1 MSNIYER
8 LNQLNPR
15 PQRAVATVVSVAN
28 GMTTVRHADGSYQ
41 SVLGDSVTSGQV
53 YIVDGQ
59 VQGAAANLPYSE
71 IEV

>member
-53 YIVDGQ
+53 Y
-59 VQGAAANLPYSE
+59 S
-71 IEV
+71 

>member
-28 GMTTVRHADGSYQ
+28 GMTTMQHADGSYQ
-41 SVLGDSVTSGQV
+41 SVLGDRFVSGQV

-59 VQGAAANLPYSE
+59 VQGSAANLRYSE